1 MNPFSVL
8 AAYVYQHPDKYAKYG
23 RLLPKEEAK
32 ARLKHE
38 AAEWF
43 ESGEELVMNDG
54 STFHEFLL
62 RLLDEDLIVI
72 FERNGKLYPCR
83 TLLLIDP
90 ELDKTILD
98 SLEVGE

>member
-1 MNPFSVL
+1 MNPFSILVGHI
-8 AAYVYQHPDKYAKYG
+8 YQHPDKYAKYG

-32 ARLKHE
+32 ARLKRE

-43 ESGEELVMNDG
+43 ESGEEPVMDDG
-54 STFHEFLL
+54 STLHEFLL

-72 FERNGKLYPCR
+72 FERDGELYPCR

-98 SLEVGE
+98 SLEVEE